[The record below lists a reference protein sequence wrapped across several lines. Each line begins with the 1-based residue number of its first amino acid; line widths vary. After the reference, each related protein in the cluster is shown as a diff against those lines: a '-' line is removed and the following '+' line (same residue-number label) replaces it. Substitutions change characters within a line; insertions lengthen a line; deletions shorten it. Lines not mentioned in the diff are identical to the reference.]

1 MKTMKKWMKKDRYI
15 KEKMKAMKKWVKKD
29 RYIKEMR

>member
-1 MKTMKKWMKKDRYI
+1 MKAMKKWVKKDRYI

-29 RYIKEMR
+29 RYVKEMR

>member
-1 MKTMKKWMKKDRYI
+1 MKKWMKKDRYI
-15 KEKMKAMKKWVKKD
+15 KEKMKAMKKCVKKE